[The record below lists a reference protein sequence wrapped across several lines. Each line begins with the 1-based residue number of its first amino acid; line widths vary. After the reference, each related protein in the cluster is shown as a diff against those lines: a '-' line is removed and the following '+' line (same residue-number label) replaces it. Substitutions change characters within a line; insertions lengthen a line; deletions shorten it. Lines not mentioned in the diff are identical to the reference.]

1 MEYSLPTHWV
11 DSAILRQLF
20 ANSMRYKC
28 ELFKKKKTAWGLDSN
43 TFMST
48 VSGEHHHC
56 DSNNQ
61 DFLVG
66 EEGGREFYFSIYV
79 SEYEV

>member
-1 MEYSLPTHWV
+1 MSYL
-11 DSAILRQLF
+11 
-20 ANSMRYKC
+20 
-28 ELFKKKKTAWGLDSN
+28 KKKKTAWGLDSN